1 MIFLSGW
8 LLIVGLRSEPAQQLK
23 LFQSFIPLAFCK
35 DSRNNKNKH
44 MVKVTFE
51 VICVFLGYCL
61 DHRKT
66 TTQLLGITVS
76 SQ

>member
-1 MIFLSGW
+1 MLKNDFPFW
-8 LLIVGLRSEPAQQLK
+8 LVVNCWTTFRTSTIST
-23 LFQSFIPLAFCK
+23 SFIPLAFCK
-35 DSRNNKNKH
+35 DLRNNKNKH